1 MRGKGGTAQGSGW
14 RAGNPRT
21 RQGSRPIRP
30 RRCTEG
36 KLYLSMLYTTT
47 VHLCACGCGNEI
59 VLPLSPAE
67 WQLYFD
73 GESVSLTPSVGN
85 WKYPYRSHYWIKA
98 NKIRWA
104 TPWTDAQVAAGR
116 RRDAEAVDEY
126 VARREAARKAA
137 EPTREA
143 QNDGQMTIKTIL
155 EQRWITPILVGRNRQ
170 SGKVPASHQARG
182 KRMHRR

>member
-1 MRGKGGTAQGSGW
+1 
-14 RAGNPRT
+14 
-21 RQGSRPIRP
+21 
-30 RRCTEG
+30 
-36 KLYLSMLYTTT
+36 MLYTTT

-85 WKYPYRSHYWIKA
+85 WEYPYRSHYWIKA

-126 VARREAARKAA
+126 VARREAVRKAA
-137 EPTREA
+137 EPTSEA
-143 QNDGQMTIKTIL
+143 QNDGQNDLGTAMDHTDT
-155 EQRWITPILVGRNRQ
+155 GREEPAIWQ
-170 SGKVPASHQARG
+170 VPASHQARG
-182 KRMHRR
+182 QRMHRR